1 MAVSVHMIKLSV
13 VMFIRC
19 MRRGCNTEHNEELWN
34 VHQHTDYL
42 YSAKSGHVYTSIC
55 SEERINLPTLL
66 IGDGTSWS
74 CLLYAVSTQINVTQV
89 VRNNLR
95 VRLGDVVS
103 ISACP
108 DVKYGSRI
116 HVLPIDDTIEG
127 LTG

>member
-1 MAVSVHMIKLSV
+1 MDQLS
-13 VMFIRC
+13 
-19 MRRGCNTEHNEELWN
+19 NTAYRD
-34 VHQHTDYL
+34 V
-42 YSAKSGHVYTSIC
+42 
-55 SEERINLPTLL
+55 
-66 IGDGTSWS
+66 DGTSWS

-127 LTG
+127 LTGLVLISTHTALFFIAR